1 MRPTVPM
8 LVLMVRE
15 AGLRTSLVARL
26 SMAGGDV
33 VTVDNLDDPRVER
46 WLVHAPVL
54 IVDDRALAGRD
65 GGEVALRGDPRWR
78 AIAVIGGQADPG
90 FAQRIASAD
99 AAAILEA
106 MLPEWGY
113 PER

>member
-1 MRPTVPM
+1 MGPTVPM
-8 LVLMVRE
+8 LVLVVRE
-15 AGLRTSLVARL
+15 AGLRSALVARL
-26 SMAGGDV
+26 SMAGGDI

-46 WLVHAPVL
+46 WLAHAPVL
-54 IVDDRALAGRD
+54 IIDDGALAGRA
-65 GGEVALRGDPRWR
+65 GGEAALRADPRWR
-78 AIAVIGGQADPG
+78 AIAVIGGQAEDGSVP
-90 FAQRIASAD
+90 RIASAD

>member
-1 MRPTVPM
+1 MSPVPM
-8 LVLMVRE
+8 LVLLVRE
-15 AGLRTSLVARL
+15 AGLRTALVARL
-26 SMAGGDV
+26 SMAGGDI

-46 WLVHAPVL
+46 WLARGPVL
-54 IVDDRALAGRD
+54 IIDDGALSARGGDETVLRD
-65 GGEVALRGDPRWR
+65 DPRWR
-78 AIAVIGGQADPG
+78 AVAVIGGYAEDG
-90 FAQRIASAD
+90 FPPRIASAD